1 MKRPGLVLTSTLL
14 ALAAAA
20 PTGASATPAHR
31 DHCTPRAHEEVR
43 ARSNAAVILLRRTRV
58 LIGCSTATGRRV
70 VIDTA
75 YGYWTFFEKVHVRG
89 TVVAYVITQA
99 SKYMD
104 GTSQLYRADAMRAR
118 GRWLVDGDSWVSD
131 VAIGPGGTIAYVGA
145 GSPSYVLR
153 VNRPNGAMLDVDGAL
168 HLRDVRFVGDR
179 LTWRHGTTTQ
189 SADVTPIDRCGG
201 HSGTLTLALT
211 KHTAS
216 SSVTACL
223 RATGASRTFVT
234 KGYGSAATSGPW
246 IAASPD
252 DATIVT
258 ANLASN
264 TGETIPAPGAGIV
277 AINPNGTVA
286 WTARSD
292 SPASARS
299 SSTTRQAPACSTP
312 LTASCPSAST
322 APSCITGSS
331 RRGSRA
337 EGPSALPFR
346 LRPTT
351 NKCPRVAAND
361 RGRDPKEKRLP

>member
-1 MKRPGLVLTSTLL
+1 MLAMKRLAVVLSSTLV
-14 ALAAAA
+14 AIAAIA
-20 PTGASATPAHR
+20 PAGAIAKPAHHDR
-31 DHCTPRAHEEVR
+31 CTPRAHEEVR

-104 GTSQLYRADAMRAR
+104 GTSQLYRANAMRAR

-179 LTWRHGTTTQ
+179 LTWRHGKSVQ
-189 SADVTPIDRCGG
+189 SADVTPTDHCGG
-201 HSGTLTLALT
+201 HSGTLTLALA
-211 KHTAS
+211 KHAAP
-216 SSVTACL
+216 SSVTACV
-223 RATGASRTFVT
+223 RATGVSRTFVT
-234 KGYGSAATSGPW
+234 NGYGSVATSGPW

-264 TGETIPAPGAGIV
+264 TGETISAPGAGIV

-286 WTARSD
+286 WTAMSD
-292 SPASARS
+292 SPGTSQVFVHDATGTRLLDTADGIMSFGFDGTVLVYASK
-299 SSTTRQAPACSTP
+299 T
-312 LTASCPSAST
+312 
-322 APSCITGSS
+322 
-331 RRGSRA
+331 
-337 EGPSALPFR
+337 
-346 LRPTT
+346 
-351 NKCPRVAAND
+351 V
-361 RGRDPKEKRLP
+361 RLPR